1 MGNFVVTI
9 GREFGSGGREIGEA
23 IAEKLNFTFYSEKLV
38 SKASEVT
45 GIDESFFRKVDER
58 QKKSFWYM
66 FAMSNILSDGT
77 EDSIAT
83 LPTNEKL
90 FIEQTKVIE
99 DLAEKENCVIVGRC
113 SNYIL
118 KDLPNALHI
127 FIYSNMNSKLRR
139 TMERQNMTEHE
150 AKKLIHKIEKERRT
164 YYNYYTEYTWGDKQD
179 YDICLDSSRLTE
191 EEMVD
196 IVYNLVRARMNKLN
210 GKEKNTKTKTNT
222 KKVTK
227 KETNKKKK

>member
-9 GREFGSGGREIGEA
+9 GREFGSGGREIGES

-45 GIDESFFRKVDER
+45 GIDESIFREVDER

-66 FAMSNILSDGT
+66 FAMTNILPDGT
-77 EDSIAT
+77 EESLAT

-127 FIYSNMNSKLRR
+127 FIYSNPNSKLRR
-139 TMERQNMTEHE
+139 TMERQNMSEHE

-164 YYNYYTEYTWGDKQD
+164 YYNYYTEYTWGDSQG
-179 YDICLDSSRLTE
+179 YDICLDSSRLSE
-191 EEMVD
+191 EEIVD
-196 IVYNLVRARMNKLN
+196 IVYDLVMARVNKLN
-210 GKEKNTKTKTNT
+210 GVDETECKCDTKKKAKKEKT
-222 KKVTK
+222 
-227 KETNKKKK
+227 KKKK

>member
-1 MGNFVVTI
+1 MKNFVITI

-23 IAEKLNFTFYSEKLV
+23 IAEKLGFTFYSERLV
-38 SKASEVT
+38 SKASEAT
-45 GIDESFFRKVDER
+45 GIDESFFREVDEK
-58 QKKSFWYM
+58 QKKSFWYN
-66 FAMSNILSDGT
+66 FAMTNILSDGT
-77 EDSIAT
+77 EHSLAH

-99 DLAEKENCVIVGRC
+99 DLADKENCVIVGRC

-150 AKKLIHKIEKERRT
+150 AKRLIHKIEKERRT
-164 YYNYYTEYTWGDKQD
+164 YYNYFTEYTWGDKGD
-179 YDICLDSSRLTE
+179 YDICIDSSRFSKQE
-191 EEMVD
+191 IVD
-196 IVYNLVRARMNKLN
+196 IISGIVDVKFKKVD
-210 GKEKNTKTKTNT
+210 KEKS
-222 KKVTK
+222 
-227 KETNKKKK
+227 NKKLKSKK